1 MITLIFINGQG
12 KKENFNLPEVSDE
25 IFELGARFETAEQR
39 DSFAAQFP
47 AKMKVRSYTSNS
59 YEGRQMVAVPHY
71 MCSVSA
77 MRNAKKVTGEKNE
90 TGDKRVTRFRQALIS
105 ELT

>member
-1 MITLIFINGQG
+1 M
-12 KKENFNLPEVSDE
+12 SDE

-59 YEGRQMVAVPHY
+59 YEGRPMVAVPHY
-71 MCSVSA
+71 MCGVSA
-77 MRNAKKVTGEKNE
+77 MRNSKKVTGEKNE
-90 TGDKRVTRFRQALIS
+90 IGDKRMEIFREAILK
-105 ELT
+105 ELG